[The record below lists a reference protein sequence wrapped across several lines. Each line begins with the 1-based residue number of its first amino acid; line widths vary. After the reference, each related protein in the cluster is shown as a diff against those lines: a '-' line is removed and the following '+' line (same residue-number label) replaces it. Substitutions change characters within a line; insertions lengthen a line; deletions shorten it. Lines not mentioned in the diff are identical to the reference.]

1 MCCESNCQKQGV
13 DQQVYLLTMQQDFF
27 DTELVF
33 CNTSLPVNT
42 TISCRNLILID
53 FLVLSSEKNSW
64 NKKSKDF
71 SVLEDSSFE
80 IK

>member
-1 MCCESNCQKQGV
+1 MCCDSNCQKQGV

-53 FLVLSSEKNSW
+53 FLVLSSEKG
-64 NKKSKDF
+64 F
-71 SVLEDSSFE
+71 LA
-80 IK
+80 